1 MARDQE
7 GFQRA
12 RRPEQKR
19 LREAAILEAARQLA
33 LREGIR
39 NISLADIAREVGMH
53 KSALLRYFETREDI
67 FLRLGVAAWQDW
79 VDALGAEL
87 GSLEPGDVHGAGE
100 AFGRTLA
107 DRPFLCDLFIHS
119 SLNLERNVSAEALFG
134 FKKASLISIRALADA
149 LRVPFPELSE
159 EDALEVVGAVTAIAA
174 ALSQM
179 FNPTPAMATF
189 YAEHPSI
196 AFPYHDFADTLAR
209 FTETMVL
216 GTRAKNAETGQ

>member
-1 MARDQE
+1 MARDRE
-7 GFQRA
+7 DFQRA

-19 LREAAILEAARQLA
+19 LRETAILDAARQLA

-67 FLRLGVAAWQDW
+67 FLRLGVTAWQDW
-79 VDALGAEL
+79 ADALSAQL
-87 GSLEPGDVHGAGE
+87 KALAPDDVHGAGE

-119 SLNLERNVSAEALFG
+119 SLNLERNVSTEALFG
-134 FKKASLISIRALADA
+134 FKSVSLTAIRALADA
-149 LRVPFPELSE
+149 LRVPFPDLSE
-159 EDALEVVGAVTAIAA
+159 EDSLDVVGAVTAIAA

-179 FNPTPAMATF
+179 FNPTPAMAAF
-189 YAEHPSI
+189 YAENPSI
-196 AFPYHDFADTLAR
+196 AFPYHDFADTLTR

-216 GTRAKNAETGQ
+216 GTRAKNA